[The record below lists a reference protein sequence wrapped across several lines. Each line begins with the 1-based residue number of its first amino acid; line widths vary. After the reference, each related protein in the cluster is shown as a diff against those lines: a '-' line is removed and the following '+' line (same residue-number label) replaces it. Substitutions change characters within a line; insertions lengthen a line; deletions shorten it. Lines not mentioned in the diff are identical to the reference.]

1 VRDAARPAPPARGQ
15 ARRRHNRHRGARAR
29 ARREREAMPATRALN
44 EGGERKPDGDSYAS
58 RNDKV
63 SELWRP
69 GAAFRPTTFLDP
81 KGPKVRRP
89 RGLP

>member
-1 VRDAARPAPPARGQ
+1 
-15 ARRRHNRHRGARAR
+15 
-29 ARREREAMPATRALN
+29 MPATRALN
-44 EGGERKPDGDSYAS
+44 EGGERKPDDDSYAS

>member
-1 VRDAARPAPPARGQ
+1 
-15 ARRRHNRHRGARAR
+15 
-29 ARREREAMPATRALN
+29 MPATRALN